1 MAVRLAPARG
11 ASIESLF
18 EGRDGGLLLS
28 GLWGF
33 EREALRVDGE
43 GRLATT
49 DHPFPPERG
58 DITVDFAENQIEL
71 VTRPVGSIEEAR
83 GELRRLHRATY
94 EGIGDELLWPLSVP
108 GRWDEPERLRP
119 AEFGGQPEREE
130 SRLYRRWLL
139 SRYGRARQAITGLHY
154 NLSFSSGLWDR
165 LRRAEGSRESPPD
178 FANRRYMD
186 LARNF
191 ARYRFLPIFLFSAS
205 PVLDRRFAAEL
216 AAWADPSSRAM
227 GKTCL
232 PSTASL
238 RLGPLGYRLG
248 RNTADRIDMRFDSL
262 AEYIDKLEAAVSPA
276 GASPPLL
283 RSEGEFYA
291 PVRPKAAFPGSKASL
306 AALRSKGIEY
316 LELRI
321 FDLDPFDP
329 IGIGAEEALWIHLFA
344 LACLFM
350 PSPRLERGA
359 ASGRAPVAR
368 GQRLLSREG
377 RAQRRSPAS
386 PRPSA
391 APARK
396 FSGRCPGSRA
406 SCLPSTSSPWRH
418 SRDMI
423 AGRRPRTVER
433 FGKLASGT
441 GGGLAAGL
449 DLARRHRAA
458 VEGVP
463 ERLKPREAMKWNS

>member
-1 MAVRLAPARG
+1 MTARLASARG
-11 ASIESLF
+11 ASIESSF
-18 EGRDGGLLLS
+18 EGRDGDLLLS

-33 EREALRVDGE
+33 EREALRVDGD
-43 GRLATT
+43 GRPAAT
-49 DHPFPPERG
+49 DHPFPPERR

-71 VTRPVGSIEEAR
+71 VTRPAGSIEEAL
-83 GELRRLHRATY
+83 GELRRLHRAAY
-94 EGIGDELLWPLSVP
+94 EGMGEELLWPLSVP

-119 AEFGGQPEREE
+119 AEFGGLPEMEE

-191 ARYRFLPIFLFSAS
+191 ARHRFLPIFLFSAS

-216 AAWADPSSRAM
+216 AASADPSSRAM
-227 GKTCL
+227 GRTCL

-248 RNTADRIDMRFDSL
+248 RNTANRIDMRFDSL
-262 AEYIDKLEAAVSPA
+262 AEYIGKLEAAVSPA

-291 PVRPKAAFPGSKASL
+291 PIRPKAAFPGSKASL
-306 AALRSKGIEY
+306 AALKAKGIEY

-329 IGIGAEEALWIHLFA
+329 IGIGAEEAIWIHLFA

-359 ASGRAPVAR
+359 ALDEPLSLAASACSLEGAGRRTVPRLASAVGRAGAEILETMSR
-368 GQRLLSREG
+368 LARLLPSEYELALG
-377 RAQRRSPAS
+377 R
-386 PRPSA
+386 
-391 APARK
+391 
-396 FSGRCPGSRA
+396 
-406 SCLPSTSSPWRH
+406 
-418 SRDMI
+418 SRDI
-423 AGRRPRTVER
+423 LAGRRPRTVER
-433 FGKLASGT
+433 FGRLASEM

-458 VEGVP
+458 VAGVP
-463 ERLKPREAMKWNS
+463 ERLEPREAMKWNS